1 VTISSQQQELVD
13 LLRNELADMANSDLS
28 ALRSEDFSERLLLLE
43 EQEAQAENIGNAARL
58 VGLGGAAAACDWLS
72 QNFRALAEDAAPPGA
87 ETCECVASWPG
98 ALLKYLESI
107 GDDNHEPQSI
117 GQFLQ
122 FLKNPAWPLRLTE
135 EQAAA
140 MAAEFTTST
149 ILLDEAPVLYPERVT
164 EEMVS
169 LAPGEDINPELL
181 RGLLA
186 ELPTQVSAF
195 DRAVEQYLI
204 MEEEVQLRVAQRIA
218 HTLKGA
224 ANVVGIQGIA
234 NLTHYVEDLLELS
247 AKHKRKE
254 PKLGFLLQDV
264 ADCLSS
270 ISEYLVGLAPPP
282 DNVHAVMTALLDMLR
297 GFVDGGPSSPAGN
310 SFTLDSESQTIVD
323 EVPDSD
329 VLAPADELTAGAS
342 ALGEL
347 ADGASALESDL
358 DFEADAIAELD
369 GFSEVDSLLEESGAD
384 VQANVTASA
393 EIPVLEDIYHRPGG
407 AETSGKISA
416 APAKPAAVL
425 KVAQSVPSAPAE
437 APAAEAAAPVEGETT
452 LNITESQ
459 AQELLRLSGESQIGN
474 TQILSRL
481 DLVSGG
487 IKAAEAYHGQLRQLA
502 QDLERLLELQ
512 NARVAA
518 TGVAHEQEMDPL
530 ELERLN
536 ELNSFASQ
544 LHELTTDAHE
554 AFIDLETELKSLK
567 NLVLGQRQLGFE
579 SQELLLSIRMLPV
592 NLFSSR
598 FSRCVRQAA
607 RLTHK
612 TAELEIKG
620 EDVLV
625 DSRVLATLVDPI
637 MHLLRNAV
645 DHGLEGS
652 EAERAAQGK
661 PATGHITLEFQRAG
675 DTVVVHCRDDGR
687 GLDYEAINRVA
698 VERGLAPT
706 DSRLTIADLN
716 ALILSPGFSTRREVT
731 QTSGRGVGL
740 DVVNEQIRLLKGTL
754 SVSSQRGRGTTFTL
768 AAPMSIMSAHTLVVQ
783 VGEYRLSV
791 VSRAL
796 EQVVYVEQRNLTVRD
811 GRQWYQLPG
820 EEEPLPV
827 FNMDDLLY
835 LSTRPAERYAALMVL
850 RNREGRRCGVLAE
863 SIKASEE
870 QIIKPLSRSTYKVPG
885 VVGATI
891 LGDGRVSPV
900 VDLYDVPGLSLAD
913 AAQAAWRQR
922 LERRL
927 SHLQSEMVRERPMAL
942 VVDDSLSARRSL
954 AQFVGDMG
962 MEVYTAK
969 DGFEAI
975 QIIEQRLPSIILVD
989 LEMPRMNG
997 LELTSHLRA
1006 KDETRDIPII
1016 MITSRATEK
1025 HRSMASRVGV
1035 NTYLNKPWTDE
1046 ELLSSIQS
1054 QIA

>member
-13 LLRNELADMANSDLS
+13 LLRNELTDMIGG
-28 ALRSEDFSERLLLLE
+28 DFSLSQSQHGFERLQYLE
-43 EQEAQAENIGNAARL
+43 EQETQAENIGNAARL
-58 VGLGGAAAACDWLS
+58 VGLSGAAAACDWLV
-72 QNFRALAEDAAPPGA
+72 QNFRSLAIEPAMPGLP
-87 ETCECVASWPG
+87 TQQCLQSWPTV
-98 ALLKYLESI
+98 LLEYLQCV
-107 GDDNHEPQSI
+107 GDEPRETQSAERL
-117 GQFLQ
+117 LQ
-122 FLKNPAWPLRLTE
+122 FFADPAWPLRLTSA
-135 EQAAA
+135 QADI
-140 MAAEFTTST
+140 MAAEFLTST
-149 ILLDEAPVLYPERVT
+149 VLLDEAPLSYPERVT
-164 EEMVS
+164 EEMAS
-169 LAPGEDINPELL
+169 LSPAGDMNPELL

-186 ELPTQVSAF
+186 ELPNQVGAF

-204 MEEEVQLRVAQRIA
+204 MDEDVQLRIAQRIA

-234 NLTHYVEDLLELS
+234 NLTHYVEDLLELT
-247 AKHKRKE
+247 AKQKRKE
-254 PKLGFLLQDV
+254 PRLGFLLQDV
-264 ADCLSS
+264 SDCLSN
-270 ISEYLVGLAPPP
+270 ISEYLIGLAPAP
-282 DNVHAVMTALLDMLR
+282 DNVHSVMVSLLDMLR
-297 GFVDGGPSSPAGN
+297 GYADTAAQVGALPPAPPGDWAG
-310 SFTLDSESQTIVD
+310 SAPAREFEELAVD
-323 EVPDSD
+323 EWEEVA
-329 VLAPADELTAGAS
+329 LAPLTS
-342 ALGEL
+342 EP
-347 ADGASALESDL
+347 DPFQEVFNQALEIREPISDSIPERPPE
-358 DFEADAIAELD
+358 F
-369 GFSEVDSLLEESGAD
+369 EVDD
-384 VQANVTASA
+384 
-393 EIPVLEDIYHRPGG
+393 IPLLEDIYHRPSR
-407 AETSGKISA
+407 ANSTSPVSPIPA
-416 APAKPAAVL
+416 APTPTLATQVAA
-425 KVAQSVPSAPAE
+425 
-437 APAAEAAAPVEGETT
+437 AAAPNIEMPEVESAELAAVAKTPDPAPVTEVDTT
-452 LNITESQ
+452 LNISETQ

-481 DLVSGG
+481 DLVTGG
-487 IKAAEAYHGQLRQLA
+487 IKAAEAYHAQLRQLA

-512 NARVAA
+512 NARDSAIGA
-518 TGVAHEQEMDPL
+518 TVEHEMDPL

-544 LHELTTDAHE
+544 MHEVTTDAHE

-592 NLFSSR
+592 SLFGSR
-598 FSRCVRQAA
+598 FNRCVRQAA

-612 TAELEIKG
+612 NAILEIKG

-652 EAERAAQGK
+652 EAERSAQGK
-661 PATGHITLEFQRAG
+661 PINGRIYLEFQRVG
-675 DTVVVHCRDDGR
+675 DTVMVQCRDDGQ
-687 GLDYEAINRVA
+687 GLDYEAINQAA
-698 VERGLAPT
+698 VERGLAPA
-706 DSRLTIADLN
+706 DARLTIADLN
-716 ALILSPGFSTRREVT
+716 AVILSPGFSTRREVT

-754 SVSSQRGRGTTFTL
+754 SISSQRGRGTTFTL
-768 AAPMSIMSAHTLVVQ
+768 VAPMSIMSAHTLVVQ

-796 EQVVYVEQRNLTVRD
+796 EQVMYVEQQRLEVRD
-811 GRQWYQLPG
+811 KRPWYNLPG
-820 EEEPLPV
+820 EAEPLPV
-827 FNMDDLLY
+827 FSMDDLLY
-835 LSTRPAERYAALMVL
+835 LNTRPAERYSALMVL
-850 RNREGRRCGVLAE
+850 RNREGKRCGVLAE
-863 SIKASEE
+863 TIKASEE
-870 QIIKPLSRSTYKVPG
+870 QIIKPLSRSTFKVPG

-900 VDLYDVPGLSLAD
+900 VDLYEVPGLSLAD
-913 AAQAAWRQR
+913 TAQAAWRKR
-922 LERRL
+922 LELRL
-927 SHLQSEMVRERPMAL
+927 THLHGEKVRERPMAL

-1006 KDETRDIPII
+1006 KAETRDIPII

-1025 HRSMASRVGV
+1025 HRSMAARVGV

-1046 ELLSSIQS
+1046 ELLNSIQS